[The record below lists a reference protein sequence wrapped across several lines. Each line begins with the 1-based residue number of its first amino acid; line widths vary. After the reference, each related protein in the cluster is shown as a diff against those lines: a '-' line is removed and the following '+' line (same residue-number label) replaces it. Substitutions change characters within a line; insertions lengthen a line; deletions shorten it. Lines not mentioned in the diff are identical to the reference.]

1 MILDQHGHPIDVGLL
16 REPQTARTRH
26 LHSEWDQHPARGIT
40 PARLQ
45 AILVRAEQGDLVQQ
59 LELADDIE
67 ERDAHIYSELSKRKG
82 AISALDWDVHE
93 PDRASAAEK
102 QTTELV
108 REWLGG
114 MPDFEDVLLDMMD
127 AVLKGF
133 SMQEMVWAMQGKV
146 LLPRLTFRPQRWFTA
161 TADRQG
167 LLLRSHQAQAA
178 VDGLPS
184 VAGEPLQPFSWLAH
198 VHRSRSGYVT
208 RNSLCRVLAWP
219 YLFKNYSVRD
229 LAEFLEI
236 FGLPLRLGKYPSGA
250 SDKEKQALL
259 RAVTEIGHNAAGI
272 IPAGMSLEFQ
282 EAAKGTEGPFTSMWD
297 RMEAMESKAI
307 VGQTLTSG
315 EGKHGTQ
322 ALGQVHNEVRM
333 DIRDADARQIEG
345 TITRQLIYPLV
356 MLNVAGADPQRLPR
370 FRFDIGQ
377 AEDLKA
383 YAESLPKLA
392 AAGLRI
398 GVDWAHE
405 KLRIPKAEDGQDVIN
420 APAPPPANL
429 QPGAADPA
437 AADDGKPPRPPAGK
451 AQLAGQAP
459 AAPAPRDA
467 LDDVADEAL
476 ADWRPLLQPLVD
488 PLLAELDNA
497 VAAGESLAAFRAR
510 LPELVERMDSRP
522 LGERL
527 ARAAFTARLAGEADL
542 DLAGNEE

>member
-1 MILDQHGHPIDVGLL
+1 MILDHHGNPIDLGLL

-26 LHSEWDQHPARGIT
+26 LHSEWDTHPARGIT
-40 PARLQ
+40 PVKLQ
-45 AILVRAEQGDLVQQ
+45 SILVRAEQGDLVQQ

-67 ERDAHIYSELSKRKG
+67 ERDAHVYSELSKRKG
-82 AISALDWDVHE
+82 AVSALDWDVHE
-93 PDRASAAEK
+93 PEGATAKEK
-102 QTTELV
+102 KTTELV
-108 REWLGG
+108 RECLRG

-133 SMQEMVWAMQGKV
+133 AMQEMVWAMHGKL

-161 TADRQG
+161 TADRMG
-167 LLLRSHQAQAA
+167 FLLRSHQAQPSA
-178 VDGLPS
+178 DGLPS

-259 RAVTEIGHNAAGI
+259 RAVTDIGHNAAGI

-345 TITRQLIYPLV
+345 SITRQLIHPIV
-356 MLNVAGADPQRLPR
+356 MLNVAGADPRRMPV
-370 FRFDIGQ
+370 FRFDIGE
-377 AEDLKA
+377 AEDMKA
-383 YAESLPKLA
+383 YAEALPQLA
-392 AAGLRI
+392 GAGMRI
-398 GVDWAHE
+398 AVDWAHD
-405 KLRIPKAEDGQDVIN
+405 KLRIPKAEDSQDIIA
-420 APAPPPANL
+420 APAPPPNL
-429 QPGAADPA
+429 QPGDADPA
-437 AADDGKPPRPPAGK
+437 VEDGKPPAAAARA
-451 AQLAGQAP
+451 ALAALPTGT
-459 AAPAPRDA
+459 PAPRDA

-476 ADWRPLLQPLVD
+476 ADWQPLLVPMVQPL
-488 PLLAELDNA
+488 LSELDKA
-497 VAAGESLAAFRAR
+497 IAAGESIEAFRAR
-510 LPELVERMDSRP
+510 LPELVRAMDSRP
-522 LGERL
+522 LGEQL
-527 ARAAFTARLAGEADL
+527 ARAAFVARLAGEADL
-542 DLAGNEE
+542 DLNHDEE